1 MTSSAKRVAI
11 IVFDGVQ
18 PIDVSGPMSVFSV
31 ANEHQPGA
39 YSLFIASPRGG
50 EVSTNAGL
58 TFSRTLPLEQLPLD
72 LDTALIAG
80 GSDEGLLQTI
90 VEGDVGA
97 WLKARASSLRRFGS
111 VCSGAFVLASTG
123 LLDGRRAATHWRSC
137 GWLAELFPA
146 VQVDSESIF
155 AFDGPVFTSAGIT
168 AAIDLSLAL
177 VEADY
182 GHALASAVA
191 RQLVVYLR
199 RPGGQSQFSDVLQ
212 AQSVSPGF
220 SELIGWM
227 SEHLARDLRLP
238 ALARRVGMSQ
248 RNFTRRFTREV
259 GQTPGT
265 YVERLRVERAR
276 TLLEVSSWSQKQLAA
291 RCGFGSVDT
300 LQRAFMRHLRV
311 SPAEY
316 RRGFARVAPA

>member
-1 MTSSAKRVAI
+1 MASGTKKVAV

-18 PIDVSGPMSVFSV
+18 PLDVSGPTSVFSV
-31 ANEHQPGA
+31 ANEHRPEA

-50 EVSTNAGL
+50 EVATNAGL
-58 TFSRTLPLEQLPLD
+58 TFSRTLPLAKLPLD

-90 VEGDVGA
+90 VEGEVA
-97 WLKARASSLRRFGS
+97 EWLRARAKSLRRFGS
-111 VCSGAFVLASTG
+111 VCSGAFVLASSG

-199 RPGGQSQFSDVLQ
+199 RSGGQAQFSDVLQ
-212 AQSVSPGF
+212 AQSVSADF
-220 SELIGWM
+220 SDLIGWM
-227 SEHLARDLRLP
+227 SAHLARDLRLP
-238 ALARRVGMSQ
+238 ALARRAGMSE

-259 GQTPGT
+259 GQTPGG

-276 TLLEVSSWSQKQLAA
+276 TLLETSNWSHKQLAA
-291 RCGFGSVDT
+291 QCGFGSVDT
-300 LQRAFMRHLRV
+300 LQRAFMRNLKV
-311 SPAEY
+311 TPADY
-316 RRGFARVAPA
+316 RRAFAKQ